1 MSVEGAYRET
11 AREWKQAI
19 EIYQT
24 LFRFF
29 PDNLEYGLRLANAQN
44 SSGAPKDALATIDT
58 LRKSAG
64 DFGSADRPRRGGG
77 GGERV
82 GLQAHAGGGGRR
94 GGARH
99 RPRERA

>member
-1 MSVEGAYRET
+1 MEGAYRET

-44 SSGAPKDALATIDT
+44 SSGAPKEALATIET
-58 LRKSAG
+58 LRKSGG
-64 DFGSADRPRRGGG
+64 DLGSAHRPGGGGWRRRTSPTSNACARRRRPRR
-77 GGERV
+77 R
-82 GLQAHAGGGGRR
+82 AARR
-94 GGARH
+94 RARG
-99 RPRERA
+99 